1 VKKIVNKLN
10 IRKTRK
16 DYRYSRDSPF
26 YCGEKKRG
34 NPEERRMGNRLM
46 FINKIVMIK
55 NQVMLKTFK
64 NKHHPHSKIRL
75 RRKVR

>member
-1 VKKIVNKLN
+1 LN
-10 IRKTRK
+10 IKKTRK

-26 YCGEKKRG
+26 YCGEEKRG

-46 FINKIVMIK
+46 FMNKIVMIK
-55 NQVMLKTFK
+55 NQVMLKLSK
-64 NKHHPHSKIRL
+64 MNIPHSKTRL